1 MKEPDPSIPTRL
13 VVLAAFDKGEDGE
26 LHPAFEAR
34 EMPDEDRAK
43 RAARMLAGQHAGI
56 IAWSRT
62 ADLVNGLFGEPEVL
76 AVYGEVP
83 DME

>member
-1 MKEPDPSIPTRL
+1 MKEPPASTPTRL
-13 VVLAAFDKGEDGE
+13 IVLAAFDKGEDGE

-34 EMPDEDRAK
+34 EMPDEERAK
-43 RAARMLAGQHAGI
+43 RAARILAGQHAGI

-62 ADLVNGLFGEPEVL
+62 ADMINGLFGEPVVL
-76 AVYGEVP
+76 AVYSEVP

>member
-1 MKEPDPSIPTRL
+1 MPKLI
-13 VVLAAFDKGEDGE
+13 VLAAFDRDPDTGE
-26 LHPAFEAR
+26 LVPAFEPK

-43 RAARMLAGQHAGI
+43 RMARDLKDQHTGV

-62 ADLVNGLFGEPEVL
+62 ADPDMGEFGPPETL

>member
-1 MKEPDPSIPTRL
+1 MKEPAATTATRL
-13 VVLAAFDKGEDGE
+13 IVVAAFDRGENGD
-26 LHPAFEAR
+26 LFPAMEAR

-43 RAARMLAGQHAGI
+43 RTARMLKDQHVGV

>member
-1 MKEPDPSIPTRL
+1 MKEPPPSTPTRL
-13 VVLAAFDKGEDGE
+13 IVLAAFDKGVDGE
-26 LHPAFEAR
+26 PFPAFEAR

-43 RAARMLAGQHAGI
+43 RAAYMLKDQHLGV

-62 ADLVNGLFGEPEVL
+62 ADLVNGLFGEPEIL
-76 AVYGEVP
+76 AVYGQVP